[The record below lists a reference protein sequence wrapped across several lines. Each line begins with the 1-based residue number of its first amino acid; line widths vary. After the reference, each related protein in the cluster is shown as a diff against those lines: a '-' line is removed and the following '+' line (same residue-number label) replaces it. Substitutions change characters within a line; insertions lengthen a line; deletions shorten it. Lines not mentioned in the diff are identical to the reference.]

1 MNYLEYTIEFA
12 ITNETEK
19 KTNEVIDMIK
29 EGRCAFNIVKIV
41 DEKMDESNEED
52 GKKKRTFILTSYTN
66 ISQLLFKLFQGIDAR
81 YLCYIKSPVAM

>member
-12 ITNETEK
+12 ITDETEK

-41 DEKMDESNEED
+41 DEKIDESNED

-81 YLCYIKSPVAM
+81 YLCYMKSQVAM